1 MLSRHAENLYW
12 IGRYV
17 ERAEDTARLLDV
29 TYHGILEAASDRPA
43 EVQWQELLET
53 LLLDEELEAT
63 DAIGDRVGD
72 LLIADRDFPGSVAST
87 TAMARENAR
96 TTREWLS
103 AEVWEAVNDL
113 HLALRQMDLGKVV
126 RDQPYEVLQR
136 VRSGCQAIFGAVD
149 SSMHRSEGYRFL
161 IAGQR
166 LERALITT
174 RVLAVWQRRVGDFGT
189 QAAFTEWVRLL
200 KSVSAYESYLRA
212 HRASMDGRLVLQF
225 LLQEPEFPRSVFHCV
240 SLIDDLLRTIG
251 DAHPPA
257 SLRRVV
263 GKVRSDVE
271 FADPALIADGLGDFL
286 GQVEEGL
293 LAVSDEIDRVYF
305 RPRSSSVM
313 HVYETF

>member
-17 ERAEDTARLLDV
+17 ERAEDTARLMDV
-29 TYHGILEAASDRPA
+29 TYHGILEAASDRSP
-43 EVQWQELLET
+43 EVQWRELLET
-53 LLLDEELEAT
+53 LLLDDEFDEDDLM
-63 DAIGDRVGD
+63 GDRIGD
-72 LLIADRDFPGSVAST
+72 LLIADREFPGSVASILS
-87 TAMARENAR
+87 MARENAR

-113 HLALRQMDLGKVV
+113 HLSLRGLDLGRVA

-161 IAGQR
+161 ICGQR

-174 RVLAVWQRRVGDFGT
+174 RVLAVWQRRAGDFGS

-200 KSVSAYESYLRA
+200 KSVSAYESYLRR

-225 LLQEPEFPRSVFHCV
+225 LLQEPDFPRSVVHCV
-240 SLIDDLLRTIG
+240 SLIDDLLRVIG
-251 DAHPPA
+251 DVHSPA
-257 SLRRVV
+257 SLRRAV
-263 GKVRSDVE
+263 GRVRSEVE
-271 FADPALIADGLGDFL
+271 FADPELIADDLDDFL
-286 GQVEEGL
+286 GGVEEGL
-293 LAVSDEIDRVYF
+293 LAVSDEIDRAYF

-313 HVYETF
+313 HAYETF